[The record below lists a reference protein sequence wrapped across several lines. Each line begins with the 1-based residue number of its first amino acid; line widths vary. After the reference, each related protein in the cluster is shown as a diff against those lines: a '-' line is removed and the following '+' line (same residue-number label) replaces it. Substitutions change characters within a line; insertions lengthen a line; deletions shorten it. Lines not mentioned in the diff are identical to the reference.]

1 MPLSKTILN
10 LGQSQPYPLT
20 KKVVVDAKPN
30 SNYGTN
36 ASSKYLWLS
45 YKTKVFGFIV
55 LGYNTTFILKAISS
69 NYSIVVV
76 WFCQT

>member
-36 ASSKYLWLS
+36 AASKDLWLS

-55 LGYNTTFILKAISS
+55 LGYNTTFILKVI
-69 NYSIVVV
+69 
-76 WFCQT
+76 

>member
-1 MPLSKTILN
+1 MPLWKTILN

-20 KKVVVDAKPN
+20 KKVVVDVD

-36 ASSKYLWLS
+36 ASSKDLWLS
-45 YKTKVFGFIV
+45 YKTKVFDFIV
-55 LGYNTTFILKAISS
+55 LDYIATFILKAISS
-69 NYSIVVV
+69 NSSIVVV

>member
-20 KKVVVDAKPN
+20 KKVVVDVD

-36 ASSKYLWLS
+36 ASSKDLWLS

-69 NYSIVVV
+69 NSSIVVV